1 MNKFARLVM
10 TFAVWGIAI
19 VMPVPLHAWS
29 EGGHHLIAVIAFN
42 LLSGDEQEKL
52 LTILKKHPRFE
63 EDFKLPDNLT
73 TELDKQRWLVG
84 RAAYWPDVARR
95 QPLFHRSTWHYELGA
110 SQIIGDRSE
119 LNIPQRP
126 RALPLESTLE
136 TKELYISQA
145 LELCQ
150 RAMHDQTTSAEDR
163 AVALCWLGHLVGDA
177 HQPCHAGSLYMQGVF
192 ETEDGDRG
200 ANSIP
205 TKQRRNM
212 HALWDGLLG
221 SDWSLGGNRRRF
233 LEITQDSELMNLGRQ
248 SVVAGIDPAGWLS
261 ESRSLAVEHVYTD
274 EVLSSLHLVR
284 RGVVE
289 KPQEIELTEGYLKNA
304 GRVAQRRAV
313 QAGYRLAEVW
323 RQAIK
328 EQ

>member
-1 MNKFARLVM
+1 MSM
-10 TFAVWGIAI
+10 TCWIIAVL
-19 VMPVPLHAWS
+19 MPVPLHAWS
-29 EGGHHLIAVIAFN
+29 EGGHHLIAVIAF
-42 LLSGDEQEKL
+42 DL
-52 LTILKKHPRFE
+52 LTNEEQGRLLAILEKHPRFQ

-73 TELDKQRWLVG
+73 TELEKQRWLVG

-95 QPLFHRSTWHYELGA
+95 QPVFHRSTWHYELGA
-110 SQIIGDRSE
+110 SQIIGDRSAM
-119 LNIPQRP
+119 NVPQRP
-126 RALPLESTLE
+126 GALPLESTLE
-136 TKELYISQA
+136 TKELYIAQA

-150 RAMHDQTTSAEDR
+150 RAMHDQATSAEDR

-192 ETEDGDRG
+192 EKEDGDRG

-212 HALWDGLLG
+212 HALWDGLLE

-233 LEITQDSELMNLGRQ
+233 LEITQDSELVSLGRQ
-248 SVVAGIDPAGWLS
+248 SVAAGIDPAEWLS
-261 ESRSLAVEHVYTD
+261 ESRTFAVEHVYTA
-274 EVLSSLHLVR
+274 EVLDSLQLVR
-284 RGVVE
+284 RGVVNE
-289 KPQEIELTEGYLKNA
+289 PTEIELTEGYLKNA
-304 GRVAQRRAV
+304 GRVAQQRAV

-328 EQ
+328 EL